1 MPMIQDIAP
10 HRFDNA
16 FTHDAPRAQDVI
28 FAFRGNEVLAALIDG
43 QLMLP
48 TLAVLPEAKAC
59 AQYLFR
65 IDDRAYF
72 RYEGEKAPEA
82 RAPYDYVALGA
93 IRSMQPQHEA
103 FACAAAETLNRWY
116 GNNRFCGRC
125 GAENRK
131 SDVERAMVCPKCG
144 KITYPLICPSVIVG
158 VTDGDR
164 LLLTKYAGGSFRR
177 YALIAGYAEFG
188 EPIEDTVRREVMEEV
203 GLKVKNLRFYKSQ
216 PWPYTDTLLMGFFCE
231 LDGDDTVHLQEAE
244 LGEAT
249 WFHRDDMPEGGS
261 GASLTSEMIEVFR
274 RGEFG
279 L

>member
-10 HRFDNA
+10 HHFDNA
-16 FTHDAPRAQDVI
+16 FSHALPRPQDVV
-28 FAFRGNEVLAALIDG
+28 FGFRGNEVLAAVVEE
-43 QLMLP
+43 QLVLP
-48 TLAVLPEAKAC
+48 TFADRPETAQS

-72 RYEGEKAPEA
+72 RYEGASELSEG
-82 RAPYDYVALGA
+82 APYQYTPLGA

-116 GNNRFCGRC
+116 RNNRFCGRC

-131 SDVERAMVCPKCG
+131 SDAERAMVCPQCG
-144 KITYPLICPSVIVG
+144 KIAYPLICPSVIVG
-158 VTDGDR
+158 VTNGDQ

-177 YALIAGYAEFG
+177 YALVAGYAEFG

-231 LDGDDTVHLQEAE
+231 LDGDDKIHLQETE

-249 WFHRDDMPEGGS
+249 WFHREEMPEGGS
-261 GASLTSEMIEVFR
+261 GTSLTSEMIEVFR
-274 RGEFG
+274 RREFG